1 MYAYQERANQMSL
14 TIGGIIPILPTP
26 FTAAGAV
33 DDEGFAN
40 VIEAAIASGVNGVA
54 MFGLASEYYKLT
66 DAERFHL
73 VEVLVQKVAKRCPIV
88 VSIVPHATQ
97 LAVVEAVRAVE
108 AGADVIMVMPPFFLA
123 PQADAIVRH
132 IHDIAAAV
140 PVPVMVQ
147 YAPLQTGR
155 TIEMQ
160 AFAQLRSKLPNIS
173 HIKVDLV
180 PSGPTISSLRAHSIE
195 SLVGYMGLHLPEDFR
210 RGVGGVMPTV
220 SVCPVFVRIWQ
231 LLAHDEQQA
240 RDLHREVLPILN
252 FMMQSIEF
260 LIACEKEL
268 LLQRGILRSAYCR
281 EPAYCLDSTQRSE
294 LSAHAIRLTSLLAQN

>member
-1 MYAYQERANQMSL
+1 MGLAL
-14 TIGGIIPILPTP
+14 GGVIPILPTP
-26 FTAAGAV
+26 FTAAGMV

-40 VIEAAIASGVNGVA
+40 VIEAAIASGVNGLA
-54 MFGLASEYYKLT
+54 MFGVASEYYKLA

-73 VEVLVQKVAKRCPIV
+73 VEVLVQKVAKRCPVV

-97 LAVVEAVRAVE
+97 VAVAEAVRAIE
-108 AGADVIMVMPPFFLA
+108 AGADAIMVMPPFFLA
-123 PQADAIVRH
+123 PTTDAIVRH

-140 PVPVMVQ
+140 PVPVIVQ

-160 AFAQLRSKLPNIS
+160 VFAQLRSKFPNIS
-173 HIKVDLV
+173 HIKVDLI
-180 PSGPTISSLRAHSIE
+180 PSGPTISSLREHSLE
-195 SLVGYMGLHLPEDFR
+195 SLVGYMGLHLPEDFH

-220 SVCPVFVRIWQ
+220 SVCQAFVKIWK

-240 RDLHREVLPILN
+240 RRLHSEVLPLLN

-268 LLQRGILRSAYCR
+268 LVHRGILCSAYCR

-294 LSAHAIRLTSLLAQN
+294 LSAHAIRLTSLLA

>member
-1 MYAYQERANQMSL
+1 MTLAL
-14 TIGGIIPILPTP
+14 GGIIPILPTP
-26 FTAAGAV
+26 FTATGAI

-40 VIEAAIASGVNGVA
+40 VVEAAIAAGVDGVA

-73 VEVLVQKVAKRCPIV
+73 TEVLVQKVAKRCPV
-88 VSIVPHATQ
+88 VISIVPHATQ
-97 LAVVEAVRAVE
+97 VAVTEAVRAVE
-108 AGADVIMVMPPFFLA
+108 AGADAIMVLPPFFLA
-123 PQADAIVRH
+123 PQTDAIIRH

-140 PVPVMVQ
+140 AVPIIVQ

-155 TIEMQ
+155 VIEMQ

-180 PSGPTISSLRAHSIE
+180 PSGPTISSLRAHSLE

-220 SVCPVFVRIWQ
+220 SISAAFVKIWQ
-231 LLAHDEQQA
+231 LLSQDEQQA
-240 RDLHREVLPILN
+240 RSLHREVLPLLN

-268 LLQRGILRSAYCR
+268 LAHRGILRSPYCR
-281 EPAYCLDSTQRSE
+281 EPAYHLDPTQRAE
-294 LSAHAIRLTSLLAQN
+294 LSAHANHLASWLG